1 MSPSQKHD
9 PAAYAAAD
17 MAHVWHHL
25 VQHQALAGK
34 GPMIVVEG
42 DGLTLRDI
50 SGKEYL
56 DATSGGVWCVNVGYG
71 RERIARAVYEQMKA
85 MPYYAA
91 TAGNIPY
98 IEFARKLLA
107 HMPGLT
113 RAYLSN
119 SGSEA
124 NEKAY
129 KMVRSLAHLSGNP
142 AKKKILFRARDYHGT
157 TLGALSST
165 GQAERK
171 EWFGPLVPGFVEFP
185 HACCYRCAF
194 NKTYPGCDIDCARA
208 VERIIEQEGPE
219 TVGGLIVEP
228 ITAGGGV
235 IPPVAEYYTVLAD
248 ICRRH
253 GVLLIMDEVV
263 CGMGRTGA
271 MFGYQHYGV
280 TPDIVTMAKGVASA
294 YMPIS
299 VTATTEDVFKA
310 FLNDPADKMAYFRDI
325 STYGGCAAG
334 CSAALE
340 NMAIIEEEKLLD
352 NVVAMGDHLLAG
364 LKELDDLPYVGTC
377 AARACCAAS
386 NWCRTRQAGSPWP
399 KARSS
404 RWWAK
409 WRPTACWWAAPTA
422 ACRASTTSS
431 TSPRPTWSPG
441 TISTSSSAPCVR
453 PSSRCSAD
461 TPTAK
466 GASHAGRHS

>member
-1 MSPSQKHD
+1 MSPSLKQD

-25 VQHQALAGK
+25 VQHKAFTGK

-42 DGLTLRDI
+42 EGLKLRDI
-50 SGKEYL
+50 NGKEYL

-71 RERIARAVYEQMKA
+71 RERIARAVYEQLKS

-91 TAGNIPY
+91 TASNIPY
-98 IEFARKLLA
+98 IEFAEKLIS
-107 HMPGLT
+107 HMPGLS
-113 RAYLSN
+113 RAYISN

-129 KMVRSLAHLSGNP
+129 KMVRALAHITGNT

-171 EWFGPLVPGFVEFP
+171 EWFGPFVPGFVEIP

-194 NKTYPGCDIDCARA
+194 GKTYPGCDLDCVKA
-208 VERIIEQEGPE
+208 VDRIIREEGPE

-235 IPPVAEYYTVLAD
+235 IPPVAEYYTELAAV
-248 ICRRH
+248 CRRH

-263 CGMGRTGA
+263 CGMGRTGT

-299 VTATTEDVFKA
+299 VTATTEEVFKA
-310 FLNDPADKMAYFRDI
+310 FLHDPADRLAYFRDI
-325 STYGGCAAG
+325 STYGGCAAS

-352 NVVAMGDHLLAG
+352 NVVAMGDYLLAG
-364 LKELDDLPYVGTC
+364 LRELAVLPNVGDVRGKGLLCGIELVEDKAGKKPLPEGKVIQVVGEMAANGVLVGRTNRSLPGFNNIINIAPAYVVTKDDIDVILRTLQ
-377 AARACCAAS
+377 AAM
-386 NWCRTRQAGSPWP
+386 NKVLG
-399 KARSS
+399 
-404 RWWAK
+404 
-409 WRPTACWWAAPTA
+409 
-422 ACRASTTSS
+422 
-431 TSPRPTWSPG
+431 
-441 TISTSSSAPCVR
+441 
-453 PSSRCSAD
+453 
-461 TPTAK
+461 
-466 GASHAGRHS
+466 